1 MLFVPTS
8 YVSYSFFLTIEYALS
23 TVHAYVYLICW
34 NPGTRY
40 RIVYF
45 GSAYI
50 YVEFFKTS
58 PLGAILQINPLT
70 RGIGQNCPSKV

>member
-50 YVEFFKTS
+50 YVEFF
-58 PLGAILQINPLT
+58 
-70 RGIGQNCPSKV
+70 